1 MSTEILGFF
10 IILGALVLVLLRRN
24 DWLKLITGETQQSRL
39 DDVEEA
45 SAKLRYELQ
54 YSADQ
59 IIERMG
65 SHIDRLERLIVEA
78 DRRSGELE
86 EQLRKTEDKYQ
97 KLLRQQARRE
107 SARSISSVDYNRQ
120 DAYVKQPIASHES
133 VQVPVGVQSLH
144 EVSAAKS
151 SMQPFSDMLEESMAL
166 MDSTDAYEQ
175 HAHDTQHAYAA
186 EPEVVVSPSVAD
198 VVGLPL
204 TSEEAADIEA
214 ATALEH
220 EPEPVT
226 YPMAHSSD
234 LQNVPE
240 VMRTDGEPQDLPGF
254 SQEPQHMGHTD
265 EFSQMMQESYE
276 EIPEMYEQQGPVH
289 GVSAQGNDYA
299 GYVSGNY
306 GEELPISERTESQ
319 IISYVEPAS
328 GHQEYQTSEMPEQGV
343 TGQQETAEQES
354 QTESGAAIR
363 EQGVQEAPQPA
374 EISEQGTPNGEA
386 DEISEQTELDE
397 DAKERQAV
405 EEALQLRGGG
415 ASERAR
421 KLLAEGK
428 SVDDVA
434 REVHLGRGAIEL
446 IKQMELNRDNAKN
459 S

>member
-54 YSADQ
+54 HSADQ

-226 YPMAHSSD
+226 YPMANSSD
-234 LQNVPE
+234 LQNVPKE
-240 VMRTDGEPQDLPGF
+240 MRTDVEPQGLPGF

-276 EIPEMYEQQGPVH
+276 EIPEMYEQQVPVH
-289 GVSAQGNDYA
+289 GVSAQGNEYA

-319 IISYVEPAS
+319 IISHVDPAS
-328 GHQEYQTSEMPEQGV
+328 GHREYQASEMPEQGV

-354 QTESGAAIR
+354 QTEAGAAIL

-374 EISEQGTPNGEA
+374 
-386 DEISEQTELDE
+386 EISEQTELDE

>member
-54 YSADQ
+54 HSADQ

-240 VMRTDGEPQDLPGF
+240 EMRTDGEPQGLPGF
-254 SQEPQHMGHTD
+254 SQEPQHMVHTD

-276 EIPEMYEQQGPVH
+276 EIPEMYEQQVPVQ

-306 GEELPISERTESQ
+306 GEELSISERTESQ
-319 IISYVEPAS
+319 IISHVDPAS
-328 GHQEYQTSEMPEQGV
+328 GHREYQTSEMPEQGV
-343 TGQQETAEQES
+343 TGQQETTEQES
-354 QTESGAAIR
+354 QTEAGAAIR

-374 EISEQGTPNGEA
+374 
-386 DEISEQTELDE
+386 EISEQTELDE

-415 ASERAR
+415 VSERAR

>member
-54 YSADQ
+54 HSADQ

-186 EPEVVVSPSVAD
+186 EPEVVVSQR
-198 VVGLPL
+198 G
-204 TSEEAADIEA
+204 
-214 ATALEH
+214 
-220 EPEPVT
+220 
-226 YPMAHSSD
+226 
-234 LQNVPE
+234 
-240 VMRTDGEPQDLPGF
+240 RCG
-254 SQEPQHMGHTD
+254 
-265 EFSQMMQESYE
+265 
-276 EIPEMYEQQGPVH
+276 
-289 GVSAQGNDYA
+289 
-299 GYVSGNY
+299 
-306 GEELPISERTESQ
+306 
-319 IISYVEPAS
+319 
-328 GHQEYQTSEMPEQGV
+328 
-343 TGQQETAEQES
+343 
-354 QTESGAAIR
+354 
-363 EQGVQEAPQPA
+363 
-374 EISEQGTPNGEA
+374 GT
-386 DEISEQTELDE
+386 
-397 DAKERQAV
+397 
-405 EEALQLRGGG
+405 
-415 ASERAR
+415 
-421 KLLAEGK
+421 
-428 SVDDVA
+428 SVDV
-434 REVHLGRGAIEL
+434 
-446 IKQMELNRDNAKN
+446 
-459 S
+459 

>member
-1 MSTEILGFF
+1 M
-10 IILGALVLVLLRRN
+10 V
-24 DWLKLITGETQQSRL
+24 
-39 DDVEEA
+39 
-45 SAKLRYELQ
+45 
-54 YSADQ
+54 
-59 IIERMG
+59 
-65 SHIDRLERLIVEA
+65 
-78 DRRSGELE
+78 
-86 EQLRKTEDKYQ
+86 
-97 KLLRQQARRE
+97 
-107 SARSISSVDYNRQ
+107 
-120 DAYVKQPIASHES
+120 
-133 VQVPVGVQSLH
+133 
-144 EVSAAKS
+144 
-151 SMQPFSDMLEESMAL
+151 
-166 MDSTDAYEQ
+166 
-175 HAHDTQHAYAA
+175 
-186 EPEVVVSPSVAD
+186 
-198 VVGLPL
+198 
-204 TSEEAADIEA
+204 
-214 ATALEH
+214 
-220 EPEPVT
+220 
-226 YPMAHSSD
+226 
-234 LQNVPE
+234 
-240 VMRTDGEPQDLPGF
+240 
-254 SQEPQHMGHTD
+254 HTD

-276 EIPEMYEQQGPVH
+276 EIPEMYEQQVPVH

-306 GEELPISERTESQ
+306 GDELPISERTESQ

-354 QTESGAAIR
+354 QTEAGAAIR

-374 EISEQGTPNGEA
+374 
-386 DEISEQTELDE
+386 EISEQTELDE

>member
-54 YSADQ
+54 HSADQ

-254 SQEPQHMGHTD
+254 SQEPQHMVHTD

-276 EIPEMYEQQGPVH
+276 EIPEMYEQQVPVH

-299 GYVSGNY
+299 GYVPGNY

-319 IISYVEPAS
+319 IISHVEPAS

-343 TGQQETAEQES
+343 TGQQETTEQES
-354 QTESGAAIR
+354 QTEAGAAIL

-374 EISEQGTPNGEA
+374 
-386 DEISEQTELDE
+386 EISEQTELDE

>member
-54 YSADQ
+54 HSADQ

-107 SARSISSVDYNRQ
+107 SARSTSSVDYNRQ

-133 VQVPVGVQSLH
+133 VQVPVGVQSLR

-151 SMQPFSDMLEESMAL
+151 NMQPFSDMLEESMAL
-166 MDSTDAYEQ
+166 MDSTDVYEQ
-175 HAHDTQHAYAA
+175 HAHDNQHAYAA

-220 EPEPVT
+220 EPAPMT
-226 YPMAHSSD
+226 YPMASSGD
-234 LQNVPE
+234 LQNVPG
-240 VMRTDGEPQDLPGF
+240 VMRPEVEPQDLSGISPESPHMAPREDF
-254 SQEPQHMGHTD
+254 SQL
-265 EFSQMMQESYE
+265 SQESYKDV
-276 EIPEMYEQQGPVH
+276 PEMYVQQVPRQ
-289 GVSAQGNDYA
+289 GVSVQGNDYA

-306 GEELPISERTESQ
+306 GEGLPINERTGAQINSQ
-319 IISYVEPAS
+319 VEPVPMY
-328 GHQEYQTSEMPEQGV
+328 QEYPTTEMLEQGV

-354 QTESGAAIR
+354 QIEAGDAVP
-363 EQGVQEAPQPA
+363 EQDVQEAQPA
-374 EISEQGTPNGEA
+374 EVSEHGISTGDA
-386 DEISEQTELDE
+386 DEISEQVEQDE

-421 KLLAEGK
+421 ELLAEGK

>member
-1 MSTEILGFF
+1 M
-10 IILGALVLVLLRRN
+10 
-24 DWLKLITGETQQSRL
+24 QQMQDSRL
-39 DDVEEA
+39 
-45 SAKLRYELQ
+45 
-54 YSADQ
+54 
-59 IIERMG
+59 
-65 SHIDRLERLIVEA
+65 
-78 DRRSGELE
+78 
-86 EQLRKTEDKYQ
+86 
-97 KLLRQQARRE
+97 
-107 SARSISSVDYNRQ
+107 
-120 DAYVKQPIASHES
+120 
-133 VQVPVGVQSLH
+133 
-144 EVSAAKS
+144 
-151 SMQPFSDMLEESMAL
+151 
-166 MDSTDAYEQ
+166 
-175 HAHDTQHAYAA
+175 
-186 EPEVVVSPSVAD
+186 
-198 VVGLPL
+198 
-204 TSEEAADIEA
+204 
-214 ATALEH
+214 
-220 EPEPVT
+220 
-226 YPMAHSSD
+226 
-234 LQNVPE
+234 
-240 VMRTDGEPQDLPGF
+240 PQDLPGF
-254 SQEPQHMGHTD
+254 SQEPQHMVHTD

-276 EIPEMYEQQGPVH
+276 EIPEMYEQQVPVH

-354 QTESGAAIR
+354 QTEAGAAIR
-363 EQGVQEAPQPA
+363 ERGVQEAPQPA